1 MAILRLRKRAPRGN
15 ETGRF
20 SRHLVAALDPASP
33 AAEAYRTLRASLL
46 YAVVEAPPEAILITG
61 PGSDE
66 GKTTACANL
75 GAVLAQADKKTL
87 IIDGDLRE
95 PTLHS
100 MFGMRNHTGVV
111 DVLAGERDLSE
122 VWEEP
127 LPGLRVAPA
136 GPVPPNPAEL
146 LSSGHFAAL
155 LNRAR
160 ELFDYVLIDSPP
172 AASVSDAIIIATQA
186 DAVLLVLDF
195 RRTRKNVLS
204 DAVRG
209 LEAVGANILG
219 TVVNNSRQTKP
230 TYFYGKSSG

>member
-1 MAILRLRKRAPRGN
+1 VVSLRLRKRAQTGN
-15 ETGRF
+15 ETGGF
-20 SRHLVAALDPASP
+20 SRHLVAALDPTST

-46 YAVVEAPPEAILITG
+46 YAVVDEPPEAILITG

-75 GAVLAQADKKTL
+75 GVVLAQADKKTL

-100 MFGMRNHTGVV
+100 MFGMRNRTGVV
-111 DVLAGERDLSE
+111 NVLAGERDLSE

-127 LPGLRVAPA
+127 LPGLKVATS
-136 GPVPPNPAEL
+136 GPIPHNPTEL
-146 LSSGHFAAL
+146 LSSSRFAAL
-155 LNRAR
+155 LDQAR

-172 AASVSDAIIIATQA
+172 TASVSDAIIIATQA

-195 RRTRKNVLS
+195 RRTRKNVLR

-209 LEAVGANILG
+209 LEAVGAKTLG
-219 TVVNNSRQTKP
+219 VVVNNTRETRP
-230 TYFYGKSSG
+230 TYYYGKSSS